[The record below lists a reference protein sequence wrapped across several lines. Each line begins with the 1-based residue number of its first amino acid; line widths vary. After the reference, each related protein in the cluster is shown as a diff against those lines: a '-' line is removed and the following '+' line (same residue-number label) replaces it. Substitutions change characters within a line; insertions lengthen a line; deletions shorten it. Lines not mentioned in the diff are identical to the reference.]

1 MAKRIAITKLNATTL
16 DILNVIRENASAAYR
31 DQVPA
36 ITNIKDLPRV
46 GDVLYGYPALAN
58 EFVSALLNRIALV
71 KVKSATFNNMFAD
84 LKKGYLE
91 FGEVVEEVFVNLAK
105 AREFSVAKAEQREFK
120 RVLPDVRSA
129 FHAMNY
135 KAQYPMTIQNN
146 DIRMAFTRESG
157 VLDLIAK
164 IVDSMYVAAEYDEFL
179 LFKYL
184 IIKGVT
190 KGQMYPVGFD
200 GSNIHN
206 AAKVFRGTSN
216 KLKFIDT
223 KYNASHVHTNT
234 AKEDQQIFMSADFNA
249 EYDVDVLAS
258 AFNMDKATF
267 QGKLRLIDDFTTF
280 DSERFSEIIENSDM
294 MEPITDEELALMA
307 NVKAVLADQEW
318 FQVYDNLTQFT
329 EAQVAS
335 GIYWNYFLNIWKT
348 VSSSPFSN
356 AIAFVDTQDGG
367 GSIELPTQYTA
378 TVTTKEV
385 SDIATILT
393 VEITEPTNL
402 SGGNVNF
409 VQTDEA
415 TQEGVAVHRYG
426 AYIFYNGNENSV
438 PVEVSVDGVIYETE
452 NKISASTSLGA
463 TFTLVPKDTV
473 VGVTLPATATVTAG
487 QTVDLKPVLVP
498 TGGTLVCTSSA
509 TTYATVTNAGVVTG
523 ASAGSATITATYTVD
538 GNEYT
543 DTCAVTVEAAE

>member
-1 MAKRIAITKLNATTL
+1 
-16 DILNVIRENASAAYR
+16 
-31 DQVPA
+31 
-36 ITNIKDLPRV
+36 
-46 GDVLYGYPALAN
+46 
-58 EFVSALLNRIALV
+58 
-71 KVKSATFNNMFAD
+71 
-84 LKKGYLE
+84 
-91 FGEVVEEVFVNLAK
+91 
-105 AREFSVAKAEQREFK
+105 
-120 RVLPDVRSA
+120 
-129 FHAMNY
+129 
-135 KAQYPMTIQNN
+135 
-146 DIRMAFTRESG
+146 
-157 VLDLIAK
+157 
-164 IVDSMYVAAEYDEFL
+164 
-179 LFKYL
+179 
-184 IIKGVT
+184 
-190 KGQMYPVGFD
+190 
-200 GSNIHN
+200 
-206 AAKVFRGTSN
+206 
-216 KLKFIDT
+216 
-223 KYNASHVHTNT
+223 
-234 AKEDQQIFMSADFNA
+234 MSADFNA

-258 AFNMDKATF
+258 AFNMDKTTF

-294 MEPITDEELALMA
+294 MEAITDEELALMA
-307 NVKAVLADQEW
+307 NVKAVLVDQEW

-415 TQEGVAVHRYG
+415 TQDGVAVHRYG
-426 AYIFYNGNENSV
+426 AYIFYNGNNNSV
-438 PVEVSVDGVIYETE
+438 PVEVTIDGVIYETE

-509 TTYATVTNAGVVTG
+509 TTYATVTDAGVVTG
-523 ASAGSATITATYTVD
+523 VSAGSATITATYTVD